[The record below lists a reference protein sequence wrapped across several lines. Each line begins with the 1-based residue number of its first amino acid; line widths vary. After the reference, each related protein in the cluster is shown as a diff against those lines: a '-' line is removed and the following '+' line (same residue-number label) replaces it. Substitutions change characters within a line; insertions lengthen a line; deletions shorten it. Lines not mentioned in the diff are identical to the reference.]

1 MELIIRGSKS
11 LDIGGDIIKRN
22 ALLAL
27 VLIMCMIA
35 SNVGGAFAESLTN
48 QTSNNLTDSSSTQSL
63 TGNTT
68 TGVSNTTVKGN
79 TTNTESNSGISNG
92 SSLNESSIGFTADS
106 IDSNLESENPT
117 TESSSNSTSN
127 TSDNSTCN
135 STIKGVWVQ
144 TGDALGLN
152 VTQLLGMG
160 ITDVYVKC
168 NIYSDPTYK
177 AILSQVVSMF
187 NGTGIRVDAW
197 VTCFKDAN
205 GSWVNPIGTAYNY
218 TVQVPYEGWYQTWQQ
233 VWYKAWYKYNGHW
246 TWKWAYFMKYNWVWG
261 DTTFNQTVTGYNTTH
276 NDEVI
281 SAISDMVKNYG
292 VNGVNLD
299 YCRYPG
305 TAYEYTNGTEAITN
319 FVKQVYNTVKSINSD
334 ATVSVDTMPEESVNA
349 YYYGQNYTQLAQY
362 TDYLVVMAYK
372 GNYNENTS
380 WIGKVT
386 SYIINQ
392 TNGKPVIVGLQ
403 TYESDSNVTPLSA
416 SELQGDINESL
427 NNGAS
432 GYALFRYGLINQNYT
447 GTNTTNSSNSTIT
460 NSSTTTSDN
469 STTTNTTTTDNST
482 NTTTNGT
489 LTNNTTISYTIS
501 EIEDA
506 ATRVA
511 NYVEANYR
519 LPNYVTIGTE
529 QVSMPN
535 FLKLLVDTLLNIY
548 NNNTSSVTLSNY
560 SSAPNPFE
568 NITAGNIQESEY
580 INMAQRI
587 SSFMESN
594 GAAPNYASSSLG
606 NMEYQSLIY
615 MYSKILR
622 YEEANNRLPNY
633 NSVKTWTN
641 VTTNSSSSGSSS
653 SGSSSSGSSSS
664 GSSSSTV
671 ASWLEPY
678 LQSTANCQVTD
689 SRIVADVA
697 AITSG
702 ITDPYAKA
710 LALYNWLHTHE
721 NYQFYSNSVKG
732 AVGTLC
738 SGYGNCCD
746 LSNLMVAFA
755 RAAGIPARYVHGYCH
770 FSSAWYGHVWAQL
783 YVNGQWINADLS
795 SSRNS
800 FGVINNWNT
809 ATATIYGYYQELPF

>member
-1 MELIIRGSKS
+1 MELIIRRFKS

-22 ALLAL
+22 ALLAIM
-27 VLIMCMIA
+27 LIMCMMA
-35 SNVGGAFAESLTN
+35 SNVGGAFAMSLSNN
-48 QTSNNLTDSSSTQSL
+48 QTGNNLTDSNSTQSM
-63 TGNTT
+63 
-68 TGVSNTTVKGN
+68 GN
-79 TTNTESNSGISNG
+79 TTNNESNLNTSNG
-92 SSLNESSIGFTADS
+92 SSLNESSKGLAMVDS
-106 IDSNLESENPT
+106 AKGN
-117 TESSSNSTSN
+117 SNSAVN
-127 TSDNSTCN
+127 DNSANSINDNTNNSGNSNNTTAAAGENN
-135 STIKGVWVQ
+135 STIKAIWVQ

-177 AILSQVVSMF
+177 SILSQVVSML

-205 GSWVNPIGTAYNY
+205 GNWVNPIGTAYNY
-218 TVQVPYEGWYQTWQQ
+218 TVKVAYEGWYQTWQQ

-246 TWKWAYFMKYNWVWG
+246 TWKWTYFMKYNWVWG
-261 DTTFNQTVTGYNTTH
+261 DTTFDETRTGYDTSH

-305 TAYEYTNGTEAITN
+305 TAYKYTNGTDAITN
-319 FVKQVYNTVKSINSD
+319 FVKQVYNTVKGINSN
-334 ATVSVDTMPEESVNA
+334 ATVSVDTMPEGSVNA

-372 GNYNENTS
+372 GNYKEDTN

-386 SYIINQ
+386 SYIVNQ
-392 TNGKPVIVGLQ
+392 TNGKPVVVGLQ
-403 TYESDSNVTPLSA
+403 TYESDNNVTPLPA

-427 NNGAS
+427 NNGAT
-432 GYALFRYGLINQNYT
+432 GYALFRYGLID
-447 GTNTTNSSNSTIT
+447 GMNSSSG
-460 NSSTTTSDN
+460 
-469 STTTNTTTTDNST
+469 
-482 NTTTNGT
+482 NGT
-489 LTNNTTISYTIS
+489 INPGNNTQNNTTISYTPS
-501 EIEDA
+501 QIEDA

-535 FLKLLVDTLLNIY
+535 FLKLLVDALINIY
-548 NNNTSSVTLSNY
+548 NNNSNYVTLGNY
-560 SSAPNPFE
+560 STAPNPSE
-568 NITAGNIQESEY
+568 NIKAGDIQKSEY
-580 INMAQRI
+580 LDMAQRI

-633 NSVKTWTN
+633 NSVKTWTS
-641 VTTNSSSSGSSS
+641 VTTNN
-653 SGSSSSGSSSS
+653 
-664 GSSSSTV
+664 TTPV
-671 ASWLEPY
+671 PTELQPY

-721 NYQFYSNSVKG
+721 HYSFYSDTVKG

-746 LSNLMVAFA
+746 LTHLMVAFA

-770 FSSAWYGHVWAQL
+770 FSSNWYGHVWAQL
-783 YVNGQWINADLS
+783 YINGQWVNADLS

-800 FGVINNWNT
+800 FGTIKNWNT
-809 ATATIYGYYQELPF
+809 ATATIYGYLRELTF